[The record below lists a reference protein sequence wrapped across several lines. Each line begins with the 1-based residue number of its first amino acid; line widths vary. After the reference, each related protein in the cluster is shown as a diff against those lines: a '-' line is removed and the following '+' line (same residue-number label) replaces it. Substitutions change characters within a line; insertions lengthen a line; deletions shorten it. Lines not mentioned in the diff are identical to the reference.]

1 KLPASARS
9 TSSSSVLSSS
19 LSLRQGSR
27 NPLPVAAVRLLLLNT
42 TTPSEPQLI
51 GGYLLFLGVMPLPAT
66 PAYGAVHLPRHTGV
80 SMDTSAEAIFVGPS
94 PPVTAD
100 IEESLSDY
108 TSMMEGWTKEHVLA
122 ARGLRNKVAPIRV
135 EAMRLGIAA
144 DSAGITCFLDAFD
157 ECMKRVDLH
166 LVTQKNSFQEFLG
179 SPLQQTVPDT
189 CAIVSST
196 KCVEVQHRREY
207 ETMHGTGS
215 FPCNAAAPRKL
226 RRACF
231 CQKVWKPKEGAR
243 VGDVIDMIQ
252 RLGGARTTSAPAP
265 APYMLPVRSWQRHRW
280 DVGGGLTADRIAE
293 LLDTRGPFIGTI
305 WVCPWYDLFNSVEDE
320 DLVYRSGCA
329 RSKMLQRLSKF
340 CFGKDLVGLHSVL
353 CFEYRICDG
362 QLHIHILDNHETTG
376 PQRWIHHSELEE
388 VHTITVERINHL
400 GDRHIRYPH
409 SGVS

>member
-1 KLPASARS
+1 
-9 TSSSSVLSSS
+9 
-19 LSLRQGSR
+19 
-27 NPLPVAAVRLLLLNT
+27 
-42 TTPSEPQLI
+42 
-51 GGYLLFLGVMPLPAT
+51 MPLPAT